1 MPSNPTFRFLPFFL
15 LLLVACYG
23 TSHMTFTK
31 EGGQIPPD
39 FGQQTDTLLVLSHPD
54 DWGYDHYLRNN
65 FKDNYAGP
73 YRIIRVK
80 EISAFPP
87 ERYRFVFEHSLNY
100 SSQQTVGGPNDG
112 HRFTYASS
120 DVFYIRDRKTKLDY
134 VTKSSSAY
142 SKLMRAYIQALSATL
157 QK

>member
-1 MPSNPTFRFLPFFL
+1 MPSHPTFRFMPFFL
-15 LLLVACYG
+15 LVLVGCYG

-39 FGQQTDTLLVLSHPD
+39 FGQQTDTLLVISHPD

-73 YRIIRVK
+73 YRIIRIK
-80 EISAFPP
+80 EVSAF
-87 ERYRFVFEHSLNY
+87 
-100 SSQQTVGGPNDG
+100 
-112 HRFTYASS
+112 YASS